1 MLKIILSKLRR
12 NYIPGS
18 ISIDGCQIK
27 NLQILKRNYKPGMS
41 KAGAVSLS
49 GTFKDQKVKIYST
62 RSLAQT
68 NLITALGYRL
78 RDSEVK
84 FPTIIAKDQNYIAE
98 KWISGINCSK
108 LNSNKLV
115 DPIRSILYKFQNEY
129 NDIVTSEVYK
139 DAFDYLGDYL
149 VERIKPWIG
158 LYDLK
163 DIQQDWLHEFEISKN
178 TIEPKLSH
186 PDLSPNNLILSNNG
200 NIYVIDNEL
209 VGIGNGWILDIYN
222 SNLDIKFN
230 QQMTPFEV
238 SFRDRSILLR
248 RIGSALDSGSFN
260 NLRRI
265 NDEYKKRF
273 I

>member
-1 MLKIILSKLRR
+1 MLKTILSKFRR

-27 NLQILKRNYKPGMS
+27 NLRILKRNYKPGMS

-68 NLITALGYRL
+68 NLITVLERRL
-78 RDSEVK
+78 RKSEVK
-84 FPTIIAKDQNYIAE
+84 FPTIVAKDQNYIAE
-98 KWISGINCSK
+98 KWISGTNCSK
-108 LNSNKLV
+108 LNHNKLV
-115 DPIRSILYKFQNEY
+115 DPISSMLHKFQNDH
-129 NDIVTSEVYK
+129 NDIVTSETFK
-139 DAFDYLGDYL
+139 GAFDYLGDYL
-149 VERIKPWIG
+149 FRRIKPWVG
-158 LYDLK
+158 LYDLD
-163 DIQQDWLHEFEISKN
+163 DIQKDWQHEFEISKN
-178 TIEPKLSH
+178 LVQPKLSH
-186 PDLSPNNLILSNNG
+186 PDLSPNNLIISNNG

-222 SNLDIKFN
+222 SNLKLKFN

-238 SFRDRSILLR
+238 SFRERCILLR

-260 NLRRI
+260 NVRRI

>member
-1 MLKIILSKLRR
+1 MLKTFLSKLRS

-18 ISIDGCQIK
+18 LFIDGCQIK
-27 NLQILKRNYKPGMS
+27 NLQILKKNYKPGMS

-49 GTFKDQKVKIYST
+49 GTLKDQKVKIYST

-68 NLITALGYRL
+68 NLITALEYRL
-78 RDSEVK
+78 RKSEVK

-98 KWISGINCSK
+98 KWISGINCTK
-108 LNSNKLV
+108 VNSNKIV
-115 DPIRSILYKFQNEY
+115 DPISAMLYKFQNEY
-129 NDIVTSEVYK
+129 NDIVMSETYK
-139 DAFDYLGDYL
+139 GAFDYLGDYL
-149 VERIKPWIG
+149 IGRIEPWIG
-158 LYDLK
+158 LYDLDDIKK
-163 DIQQDWLHEFEISKN
+163 DWQHEFEISKN

-186 PDLSPNNLILSNNG
+186 PDLSPNNLIMSNNG

-222 SNLDIKFN
+222 SNLNIKLN

-238 SFRDRSILLR
+238 SFRDRCVLLR

-260 NLRRI
+260 NVRRI